1 MRLRFAPSPTGYL
14 HVGGA
19 RTALYNWLLAR
30 QSGGSFILRIE
41 DTDLSRSTEE
51 AIEAIMADLRWLG
64 LEWDEGPDAGGDH
77 WPYRQTGRYA
87 LYQDA
92 ARRLLRQGDAYRC
105 FCSPEE
111 LRERRERA
119 LREGIN
125 PMYDRRCRSIPE
137 EEARRMEGEG
147 WPYALR
153 FRVPEEGETTVHDL
167 VRGEVVFRNRE
178 IEDFVLLRNDGTPTY
193 NLAVVVDDID
203 MRITHVVRG
212 DDHLPNTPKQLLIY
226 RALSKEPPAFA
237 HLPMI
242 VGTDGKPLS
251 KRHGDVAV
259 GYYREAGFLPEAMVN
274 FLALLGWSLDDSTT
288 IMDRGTLVANFSL
301 ERVSSKPA
309 VWDPDKLYWMNA
321 QYIMALG
328 DAELAEAIRPFLVR
342 EGLLGEEDGEGMERL
357 RRAAPLVRERIKV
370 LADAVPLLAFLFR
383 EVDTEKDSRDFLE
396 GEENRA
402 VLREAGKRLLELEN
416 FDSASI
422 ESALRAMVEE
432 MGLKP
437 RRAFQSIRVAVT
449 GSKVSPPLFESMELL
464 GRERCLQRIARAL
477 EAGRGA
483 AAS

>member
-1 MRLRFAPSPTGYL
+1 
-14 HVGGA
+14 
-19 RTALYNWLLAR
+19 
-30 QSGGSFILRIE
+30 
-41 DTDLSRSTEE
+41 
-51 AIEAIMADLRWLG
+51 
-64 LEWDEGPDAGGDH
+64 
-77 WPYRQTGRYA
+77 
-87 LYQDA
+87 
-92 ARRLLRQGDAYRC
+92 
-105 FCSPEE
+105 
-111 LRERRERA
+111 
-119 LREGIN
+119 
-125 PMYDRRCRSIPE
+125 
-137 EEARRMEGEG
+137 
-147 WPYALR
+147 
-153 FRVPEEGETTVHDL
+153 
-167 VRGEVVFRNRE
+167 
-178 IEDFVLLRNDGTPTY
+178 
-193 NLAVVVDDID
+193 

-288 IMDRGTLVANFSL
+288 IMDLDTLVANFSL

-309 VWDPDKLYWMNA
+309 VWDTDKLYWMNA

-328 DAELAEAIRPFLVR
+328 DVELAEAIRPFLVR

-383 EVDTEKDSRDFLE
+383 EVDTEEDSRDFLE

-437 RRAFQSIRVAVT
+437 RRAFQPIRVAVT